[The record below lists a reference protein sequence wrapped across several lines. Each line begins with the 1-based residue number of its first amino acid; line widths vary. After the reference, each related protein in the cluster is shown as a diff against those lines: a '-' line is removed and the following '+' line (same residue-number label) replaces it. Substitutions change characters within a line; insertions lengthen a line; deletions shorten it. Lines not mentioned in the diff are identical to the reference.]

1 MSKLVLRGIS
11 KSFDSNVVLQ
21 DLDLEFKS
29 GEATAILGDNGAGKS
44 TLLKIL
50 SGLVLPTKGAV
61 RFKELDIS
69 DHTVSQRRD
78 LGIEVVYQDY
88 ALFKNHSGLKN
99 LFSQREYL
107 TRFRFLD
114 NKRMLSDATQ
124 LFKYLD
130 LDLALLERTPAQLSG
145 GQQQYIA
152 IARALLFNPSLI
164 LLDEPTAALG
174 VKEVKR
180 TLNLI
185 NKLKSRGKTIIL
197 VSHRFQDVF
206 EVSDRIVI
214 LKNGRISSDRLVGE
228 SSVEGVVR
236 EIVS

>member
-1 MSKLVLRGIS
+1 MSKLALSSIT
-11 KSFDSNVVLQ
+11 KSFDSNIVLQ
-21 DLDLEFKS
+21 ELDLEF
-29 GEATAILGDNGAGKS
+29 EAGQVTAILGDNGAGKS

-50 SGLVLPTKGAV
+50 SGLVLPTRGAV
-61 RFKELDIS
+61 KFKELDIS
-69 DHTVSQRRD
+69 DYSVSQRRD

-88 ALFKNHSGLKN
+88 ALFKNHSGLIN

-107 TRFRFLD
+107 TRLRFLD
-114 NKRMLSDATQ
+114 NKRMLSEATQ
-124 LFKYLD
+124 LFKELD
-130 LDLALLERTPAQLSG
+130 LDLSLLDKTPAELSG
-145 GQQQYIA
+145 GQQQYLA

-174 VKEVKR
+174 AREVKR
-180 TLNLI
+180 TLDLI
-185 NKLKSRGKTIIL
+185 NKLKSQGKTIIL

-214 LKNGRISSDRLVGE
+214 LKNGRISSDKLVAE